1 MTITTDH
8 ASGTDKTTAT
18 TGELVDAGWTI
29 ASAHNHVINEGA
41 QVFLGIAGGHGT
53 TIRMRDRLERLVVA
67 EMLRT
72 MADKIDPS

>member
-18 TGELVDAGWTI
+18 AGELVDAGWKVG
-29 ASAHNHVINEGA
+29 AAHTHATNEGA

-53 TIRMRDRLERLVVA
+53 TIRMRDTRERLVVA
-67 EMLRT
+67 ELLRA
-72 MADKIDPS
+72 MADKIDPQ